1 MGQDKEE
8 EDEQLKDFLK
18 NPPELK
24 PLSKTLRRQ
33 RATQF
38 KFKRPGFLKDNL
50 EGLPAGSL
58 IEVSGEA
65 GTGKTCFALETAAA
79 ALSKSDKR
87 CRRFFSKF
95 PSRIFF

>member
-79 ALSKSDKR
+79 ALLKSDKR
-87 CRRFFSKF
+87 CR
-95 PSRIFF
+95 

>member
-8 EDEQLKDFLK
+8 EEEQLKDFLK
-18 NPPELK
+18 NPPEFK
-24 PLSKTLRRQ
+24 TLSETLRRQ

-38 KFKRPGFLKDNL
+38 KYKRPGFLKNNL

-79 ALSKSDKR
+79 ALSRNDKR
-87 CRRFFSKF
+87 
-95 PSRIFF
+95 